1 MFASVVYGSLN
12 FVAIENDI
20 RGVIPYVINDDSI
33 LNLPVDLDNNFG
45 LHLHLGMADETLI
58 KADIL
63 NWTEA
68 EFIYTVLE
76 IENIRFATIEEI
88 ALMKLDLKRRTEKR
102 FLGYV

>member
-1 MFASVVYGSLN
+1 
-12 FVAIENDI
+12 
-20 RGVIPYVINDDSI
+20 
-33 LNLPVDLDNNFG
+33 
-45 LHLHLGMADETLI
+45 MADETLI
-58 KADIL
+58 KAHIL